1 MNDKQGKDR
10 AAGSTGREG
19 GSGGGTGKR
28 PKKPGDAA
36 RKMRAMF
43 QGTRPAG
50 EARPAPRGGGTR
62 SAPAE

>member
-10 AAGSTGREG
+10 AAGNTGREG
-19 GSGGGTGKR
+19 GTGEG

-43 QGTRPAG
+43 HATKSAG
-50 EARPAPRGGGTR
+50 EARPTSRGGGTR